1 MSAVGV
7 PARFAVEGLC
17 CATEAR
23 QIEARLGKDPRVSGL
38 RIDPVQ
44 HTLDVTG
51 DIPAEDVRRALAE
64 LGMQAHETGDG
75 REVPPPRPR
84 GRRTLLAAISGA
96 LFVGSLAGTYLLGSE
111 ALGAVL
117 AVGSVVTGG
126 WYVFPRGL
134 RAARHLALDMNFLM
148 SVAAVGALLIGEFA
162 EAASVMF
169 LFAVAQ
175 LLEAR
180 SMERAR
186 NAIGSL
192 MELTPAEATVLRDGR
207 EERVPAAEVMPGDVV
222 VVRPGER
229 LPADGTVLR
238 GRSAVDQAPIT
249 GESVPVDKEPG
260 DGVFAGSVNG
270 FGALEV
276 RATKHASDTTLARI
290 IEAVERAQA
299 TRAPSQTFVERFAR
313 VYTPLVVLG
322 ALALAVVPPLAGF
335 GAWSEWVYRALAL
348 LVVACPCALVISTPV
363 TVVSALAGGARLGV
377 LIKGGLHLEN
387 AGRVRVVALDK
398 TGTLTEGRP
407 EVLSIVSLNGANPDQ
422 VLALAAAA
430 EARSE
435 HPLAEAIRR
444 HAATASLVVPTA
456 TETYAR
462 AGRGVEAL
470 VDGQS
475 VLVGSERMFLDMGV
489 DDAGTSRAVR
499 ELEAAGHTVMLVGHA
514 GDAAGEPPHVL
525 GAIAVADAVR
535 PTAAAA
541 LRGLRAAGIGHIA
554 MLTGDNEVTAR
565 SIVAALDGG
574 IDELRAGLLPEDK
587 LAAIGELRA
596 RHGPVLMVG
605 DGINDAPAMAAADVS
620 VAMGAAGTDVALE
633 TADIA
638 LVADDLVQL
647 PALIRL
653 ARKAESIIRTNIG
666 FALLIKAVFVVLAA
680 GGVATLWMAVL
691 ADMGASLLV
700 IANGLRALRV

>member
-1 MSAVGV
+1 MNVVRA

-75 REVPPPRPR
+75 REAPPPSPR
-84 GRRTLLAAISGA
+84 GRRTVLAAVSGA
-96 LFVGSLAGTYLLGSE
+96 LFLGSLAGTYLLGSE

-175 LLEAR
+175 LLEVR

-207 EERVPAAEVMPGDVV
+207 EERVPAAEVTPGDVV

-229 LPADGTVLR
+229 LPADGTVLQ

-335 GAWSEWVYRALAL
+335 GAWGEWIYRALAL

-444 HAATASLVVPTA
+444 HAATASLAVPTA

-470 VDGQS
+470 VDGQA
-475 VLVGSERMFLDMGV
+475 VLVGSERMFLDLGV
-489 DDAGTSRAVR
+489 DDAGTSHAVR
-499 ELEAAGHTVMLVGHA
+499 ELEAAGHTVMLVGRA
-514 GDAAGEPPHVL
+514 GAAAGEPPHVL

-574 IDELRAGLLPEDK
+574 IDELRAGLLPDDK

-653 ARKAESIIRTNIG
+653 ARKAERIIRTNIG